1 MSSHYDALLKQ
12 LREAS
17 EHQPP
22 APSFD
27 ASDIAA
33 GTRSFKKAMGDV
45 GRGLGKIKAPAA
57 PKAPPVASPA
67 QVMQKALSAYRS
79 GKITGEQLAAL
90 EARQHHLI
98 DALAVRGRA

>member
-57 PKAPPVASPA
+57 PKAPPVPTPA
-67 QVMQKALSAYRS
+67 EVMHKALSAYRS

>member
-33 GTRSFKKAMGDV
+33 DQRQFRKALKDV
-45 GRGLGKIKAPAA
+45 GRGLGKIVPPAA
-57 PKAPPVASPA
+57 PKGPQVASPA
-67 QVMQKALSAYRS
+67 QVMAKALSAYRE
-79 GKITGEQLAAL
+79 GRITGDQLATL